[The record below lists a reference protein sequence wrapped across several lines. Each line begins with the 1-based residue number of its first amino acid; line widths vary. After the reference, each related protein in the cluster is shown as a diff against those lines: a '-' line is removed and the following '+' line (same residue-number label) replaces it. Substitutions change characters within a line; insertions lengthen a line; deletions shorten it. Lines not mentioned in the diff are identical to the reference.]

1 MHREIDFENE
11 LEQALLTVSGYEKR
25 EKEAYDPAMA
35 LFPSDVIVFVQKT
48 QPQFWSRIIQL
59 DSAKAEAILLD
70 SLVKELAAKGSLA
83 VLRGGF
89 KCIGKTVRLAYFAPN
104 TGLDPSA
111 TSRFGENI
119 LTVTRQ
125 AKTLTGAI
133 PDIVLA
139 LNGIPLA
146 TIELKNPMSATH
158 WNVEHAKSQYRYERD
173 PKDPLYAF
181 KLRCLVHFA
190 VDTELVFMT
199 TKLEGKDTQ
208 FLPFNLGYEKGAGN
222 PPVEGDVRTAYLW
235 RNVLTRNSLMDIL
248 TRFVHLQVEEKSV
261 TTDKGIKRIRKEQL
275 IFPRYHQLD
284 AVRALTTH
292 AQKHGA
298 GHNYL
303 IQHSAG
309 SGKSNSIAWLA
320 HRLSCLH
327 DANDEKVFHSV
338 VVITDR
344 LVLDQQLQD
353 TIYQFEHKLGV
364 VQKID
369 ENTQQLAKAL
379 SDGVPIIVSTIQKF
393 PFISQAIRTMET
405 HGETVMISTAG
416 KRFAVIVDEAHSS
429 QSGETAMELRKILN
443 KDGIASAIAAQ
454 LLDSEEDDLSVEAT
468 RNLLKEQLKRTRQP
482 NLSYFAFTATPKHK
496 TLSVFDE
503 PGPNGKSPFHLYSM
517 RQAIDEGFIL
527 DVLEYYTCYK
537 RYYKLIQKA
546 EDDPELPRRK
556 AVRALARFVEF
567 HDYEIAQKVEVI
579 VEHFRTH
586 TRHKIGGRAKAMV
599 VTNSREHAVRYKLGF
614 DRYLQEKGYT
624 DIKSLVAF
632 SGEITLKEFGDKKF
646 TEVSMNRGIKES
658 ELPGKFASEEYRV
671 LLVAEK
677 YQTGFD
683 QPLLHTM
690 YVDKRLAGIQAVQT
704 LSRLNRMTKGKTD
717 TFVLDFVNEPEEIY
731 KSFKPYYELTEKG
744 EDVDPQHLNTLAH
757 TLENWKVYTTAE
769 VNEWCEIWFRNR
781 MAPTGGEH
789 KRLNALLDLAV
800 ERFKEL
806 VEEDG
811 NLFKSQLISFRNLY
825 SYVSQVIPYQDSD
838 HEELYTYARFLLTKL
853 PVDKNTRRV
862 RIDDEV
868 ELKYYRLQKISE
880 GSIDLK
886 AGEAE
891 PLKGPTDVGTGQP
904 DEEVQL
910 STLVE
915 KLNER
920 FGTEFTPADQLFFE
934 QVRETAIANE
944 QLRQAVMANSIEN
957 FEPVFNRQLENLFLE
972 RMEGNEEIFVRLM
985 NDEAFRSVAASHL
998 MHAVYKQ
1005 VREAQSE
1012 SM

>member
-1 MHREIDFENE
+1 MV
-11 LEQALLTVSGYEKR
+11 A
-25 EKEAYDPAMA
+25 
-35 LFPSDVIVFVQKT
+35 
-48 QPQFWSRIIQL
+48 
-59 DSAKAEAILLD
+59 
-70 SLVKELAAKGSLA
+70 
-83 VLRGGF
+83 
-89 KCIGKTVRLAYFAPN
+89 
-104 TGLDPSA
+104 
-111 TSRFGENI
+111 
-119 LTVTRQ
+119 
-125 AKTLTGAI
+125 
-133 PDIVLA
+133 
-139 LNGIPLA
+139 
-146 TIELKNPMSATH
+146 
-158 WNVEHAKSQYRYERD
+158 
-173 PKDPLYAF
+173 
-181 KLRCLVHFA
+181 
-190 VDTELVFMT
+190 
-199 TKLEGKDTQ
+199 
-208 FLPFNLGYEKGAGN
+208 
-222 PPVEGDVRTAYLW
+222 
-235 RNVLTRNSLMDIL
+235 
-248 TRFVHLQVEEKSV
+248 
-261 TTDKGIKRIRKEQL
+261 
-275 IFPRYHQLD
+275 
-284 AVRALTTH
+284 
-292 AQKHGA
+292 
-298 GHNYL
+298 
-303 IQHSAG
+303 
-309 SGKSNSIAWLA
+309 
-320 HRLSCLH
+320 
-327 DANDEKVFHSV
+327 
-338 VVITDR
+338 
-344 LVLDQQLQD
+344 
-353 TIYQFEHKLGV
+353 
-364 VQKID
+364 
-369 ENTQQLAKAL
+369 
-379 SDGVPIIVSTIQKF
+379 
-393 PFISQAIRTMET
+393 
-405 HGETVMISTAG
+405 ISTAG

-443 KDGIASAIAAQ
+443 KDGIEAAVAEQ
-454 LLDSEEDDLSVEAT
+454 LLDNEEDDLSEEAR
-468 RNLLKEQLKRTRQP
+468 RNMLKEQLKRTRQP

-496 TLSVFDE
+496 TLRVFDE
-503 PGPNGKSPFHLYSM
+503 PGPDGKSPFHLYSM

-546 EDDPELPRRK
+546 EDDPELPKRK

-614 DRYLQEKGYT
+614 DRYLKEKGYT

-646 TEVSMNRGIKES
+646 TEVNMNRGVKES

-704 LSRLNRMTKGKTD
+704 LSRLNRTANGKTD

-731 KSFKPYYELTEKG
+731 RAFKPYYEITEKA
-744 EDVDPQHLNTLAH
+744 EEVDPQHLNTLTH
-757 TLENWKVYTTAE
+757 TLENWRVFTAAE

-806 VEEDG
+806 AEADG
-811 NLFKSQLISFRNLY
+811 SLFKSQLISFRNLY
-825 SYVSQVIPYQDSD
+825 SFVSQVIPYQDSD
-838 HEELYTYARFLLTKL
+838 HEKLYTYARFLLTKL
-853 PVDKNTRRV
+853 PVDKDTRRV
-862 RIDDEV
+862 QIDDEV

-904 DEEVQL
+904 EEEVQL

-920 FGTEFTPADQLFFE
+920 FGTEFKPADQLFFE

-944 QLRQAVMANSIEN
+944 QLRQAGMANSIEN

-985 NDEAFRSVAASHL
+985 NDEAFRNVAASHL
-998 MHAVYKQ
+998 MRAVYSQ
-1005 VREAQSE
+1005 IRGGSSSSVSSSE
-1012 SM
+1012 K